1 MKPREVHVWTGRADD
16 AGLARRV
23 LSRYCGP
30 LLHDRPIER
39 SPLGRPFVVG
49 SPVHF
54 SVSRTAGLAVVAI
67 ARDPIGVDVERV
79 VPLPELDALVGTCLD
94 AREAAFFAQLPAGE
108 RTAFFY
114 RCWTRK
120 EACLKAL
127 GVGLTRD
134 PRSVA
139 TLDQQGPWRW
149 TEIPL
154 EAGVALTVATSFERA
169 RVILA
174 TGASSQ
180 VTA

>member
-1 MKPREVHVWTGRADD
+1 MWKGRADD

-39 SPLGRPFVVG
+39 SPLGRPYVVG

-54 SVSRTAGLAVVAI
+54 SVSRTAGLAVVAV
-67 ARDPIGVDVERV
+67 ARDPIGVDVERIA
-79 VPLPELDALVGTCLD
+79 PLPELAALVEACLD
-94 AREAAFFAQLPAGE
+94 AREAAWFAHLPESE

-134 PRSVA
+134 PRSVD
-139 TLDQQGPWRW
+139 TLDEQGAWHW
-149 TEIPL
+149 TEIP
-154 EAGVALTVATSFERA
+154 AGDGVALTIATAFDRP
-169 RVILA
+169 RILA
-174 TGASSQ
+174 GESSCLE
-180 VTA
+180 TA